1 MSGAASPGSAGAGPA
16 GPGAERPV
24 LTLATANA
32 GKVTE
37 LVALLGDRY
46 DIRPRPADLA
56 DTVEDRD
63 TLEGNAAKKAREV
76 LARCGTLAV
85 ADDSGLFVAALGGHP
100 GVHTA
105 RYAGPDA
112 THDQNID
119 KLLAALAPYPD
130 PVDRGAEF
138 RTVIVAAWPDGREIV
153 VEGRVPGRIT
163 DGRRGGDGFGY
174 DPVFAP
180 DEGDGRT
187 FAQMTLAEKN
197 RISHRARAIEALL
210 AAL

>member
-1 MSGAASPGSAGAGPA
+1 MSAGEA
-16 GPGAERPV
+16 RPV

-46 DIRPRPADLA
+46 EVRPRPADLPE
-56 DTVEDRD
+56 TVEDGD
-63 TLEGNAAKKAREV
+63 TLEANAAKKAREV
-76 LARCGTLAV
+76 VAACGTLAV
-85 ADDSGLFVAALGGHP
+85 ADDSGLFVSALGDRP

-112 THDQNID
+112 DHDRNID
-119 KLLAALAPYPD
+119 KLLAELGPHPEPA
-130 PVDRGAEF
+130 DRRAEF
-138 RTVIVAAWPDGREIV
+138 RTVIVAAWPDGRTLV
-153 VEGRVPGRIT
+153 VEGRVPGVIT
-163 DGRRGGDGFGY
+163 GARRGGDGFGY
-174 DPVFAP
+174 DPVFVP

-187 FAQMTLAEKN
+187 FAEMTLVEKN

>member
-1 MSGAASPGSAGAGPA
+1 MSPARPPA
-16 GPGAERPV
+16 GDAPGGQPRAA

-46 DIRPRPADLA
+46 DIRPRPADLPE
-56 DTVEDRD
+56 TVEDGD
-63 TLEGNAAKKAREV
+63 TLEANAAKKAREV
-76 LARCGTLAV
+76 LAACGTLAV
-85 ADDSGLFVAALGGHP
+85 ADDSGLFVAALGGRP

-112 THDQNID
+112 THEQNID
-119 KLLAALAPYPD
+119 LLLAELAAHPD
-130 PVDRGAEF
+130 PADRAAEF
-138 RTVIVAAWPDGREIV
+138 RTVIVAAWPGGREV
-153 VEGRVPGRIT
+153 VVSGRVPGVIT
-163 DGRRGGDGFGY
+163 AARRGDDGFGY
-174 DPVFAP
+174 DPVFVP

-187 FAQMTLAEKN
+187 FAEMTLAEKN
-197 RISHRARAIEALL
+197 RISHRARAIQALL